1 MFLKSGEAGG
11 LFLAAEVPTHG
22 THGPTSLSPVV
33 VWLASLDASCLHFE
47 PPDTAP
53 ELSDCLESGTDDHKT
68 GKNDDG
74 GIRGR

>member
-1 MFLKSGEAGG
+1 MAVRSRWSAHSWTHELVPCRRLVGIAGSFMPA
-11 LFLAAEVPTHG
+11 L
-22 THGPTSLSPVV
+22 
-33 VWLASLDASCLHFE
+33 E